1 MGDGKEAEFSL
12 KVMINKEKTKVL
24 FAQVDSHFADFL
36 LSFLTLP
43 LGRIIKAL
51 NKHYGDDEA
60 PTVGSLSSLYHS
72 LVNLDSSHF
81 WTEGAKQTLLNPRSS
96 IEDEYKRLKLDIA
109 DFQPPKT
116 LYCTEHTWLNRIQS
130 VSVYYDSINRFHTC
144 GCGHTR
150 IGKEDKEKTGCK
162 AASGDGVFTIN
173 TASFVISDDLHILPV
188 EAGLLGI
195 ILNLGITGADKAEAI
210 NVTFGFSEIMS
221 LLKASLISQTPL
233 SDLILNKSRHANSV
247 IVGFEPGASI
257 NHLEDD
263 QNPDSKKMILKV
275 VIQKSTGTLLYAQ
288 ANDDFVEFLFSFLN
302 IPLGGVEHLLAGKT
316 CAKAINN
323 LYLSIADL
331 IDDKYFSTP
340 GTKDRLMKPN
350 VAHGCI
356 SDNHML
362 PLAEEC
368 LPDTYSGTT
377 WFSAKFPNGKGS
389 YLKGPRTY
397 HVTDDLIV
405 TPLCVVSVL
414 SSLNKQKIAIY
425 DDVKEVELQIGPKE
439 GLSILKA
446 SLTSTSA
453 LSDALLNNIP
463 IKQPKPELRV

>member
-1 MGDGKEAEFSL
+1 MCDSKEAEFSL

-24 FAQVDSHFADFL
+24 FAEVDSHFADIL

-43 LGRIIKAL
+43 LGRIIKVL

-60 PTVGSLSSLYHS
+60 PTIGSLSSLYHS

-81 WTEGAKQTLLNPRSS
+81 CTEGAKQTLLNPRSS
-96 IEDEYKRLKLDIA
+96 IEDEYERIKLDIA
-109 DFQPPKT
+109 DFQPPKY
-116 LYCTEHTWLNRIQS
+116 LQCRYHYGFDKCRS
-130 VSVYYDSINRFHTC
+130 VSVYYDSINKIHAC
-144 GCGHTR
+144 GCGPNSIR
-150 IGKEDKEKTGCK
+150 EDEEEKECK

-188 EAGLLGI
+188 ETGLLGI
-195 ILNLGITGADKAEAI
+195 ILILGITDADKAEAI

-233 SDLILNKSRHANSV
+233 SDLILNKSRQANSV
-247 IVGFEPGASI
+247 IVAFEPESSFS
-257 NHLEDD
+257 HLEDE

-275 VIQKSTGTLLYAQ
+275 VIQKSTSKLLYVQ
-288 ANDDFVEFLFSFLN
+288 ANDDFIEFLFSFLN

-331 IDDKYFSTP
+331 IDDKYFNTP
-340 GTKDRLMKPN
+340 DTKDRLMKPN

-356 SDNHML
+356 SNNHLL
-362 PLAEEC
+362 PLTEES
-368 LPDTYSGTT
+368 LPDTYSGAS
-377 WFSAKFPNGKGS
+377 WFSAKFPNGQGS

-397 HVTDDLIV
+397 HVTDDLVV
-405 TPLCVVSVL
+405 TPLCVVSIL
-414 SSLNKQKIAIY
+414 SSLNKQKIVIY
-425 DDVKEVELQIGPKE
+425 DDVEEVELQIGPKE

-446 SLTSTSA
+446 ALTSTSA
-453 LSDALLNNIP
+453 LSDALLNNIS
-463 IKQPKPELRV
+463 IKQPKPEL